1 MKRLFLIS
9 LVFVML
15 VASTVPAMAA
25 SSSSNGNGNGAGAG
39 QGNGVGSQNRD
50 QERNQNKNQSEEQEM
65 ERERDRE
72 RYSNPD
78 TGKYKYQEKNQWKF
92 TPFYLQGL
100 ITAVD
105 SGARTVTVALSHGNA
120 KVKEFIGSE
129 LTIAVPEGSQI
140 FQITQ
145 GGSDDE
151 DGTSAS
157 VSDDG
162 DPSNRIPI
170 TFDQLAVDQKVAIH
184 GRLVEE
190 TYTAR
195 LTTVYI
201 QAPPT
206 GLSDT
211 P

>member
-9 LVFVML
+9 LVFVLL
-15 VASTVPAMAA
+15 VVTAVPAMAA
-25 SSSSNGNGNGAGAG
+25 TSSSNGNGNGTGAG
-39 QGNGVGSQNRD
+39 QGNGVGNQDRD
-50 QERNQNKNQSEEQEM
+50 QERNQNKNQSEDQEM

-78 TGKYKYQEKNQWKF
+78 TGKYKHQEKNQWKY
-92 TPFYLQGL
+92 TPFYLQGV

-105 SGARTVTVALSHGNA
+105 SGARTITVALNHGNA

-129 LTIAVPEGSQI
+129 LTLAVPEGAQI

-145 GGSDDE
+145 GDGNE
-151 DGTSAS
+151 NGTSSSAS
-157 VSDDG
+157 GDG
-162 DPSNRIPI
+162 EASNRIPI

-195 LTTVYI
+195 LITVYI
-201 QAPPT
+201 QTPPA
-206 GLSDT
+206 D
-211 P
+211 

>member
-9 LVFVML
+9 LVFILL
-15 VASTVPAMAA
+15 VATATSAMAA
-25 SSSSNGNGNGAGAG
+25 TSSSNGNGNGTGAG
-39 QGNGVGSQNRD
+39 QGNGVGNQNRD
-50 QERNQNKNQSEEQEM
+50 EERNQNKNQSDDQEM

-78 TGKYKYQEKNQWKF
+78 TGKYKHQEKNQWKY
-92 TPFYLQGL
+92 TPFYLQGV

-105 SGARTVTVALSHGNA
+105 SGSRTITVALNHGNA

-129 LTIAVPEGSQI
+129 LTLAVPEGTQI

-145 GGSDDE
+145 ADGDDDE
-151 DGTSAS
+151 DGTSSS
-157 VSDDG
+157 VSEDG
-162 DPSNRIPI
+162 EPSNRIPI
-170 TFDQLAVDQKVAIH
+170 TFDQLAVDQMVAIH

-195 LTTVYI
+195 LITVYI

-206 GLSDT
+206 D
-211 P
+211 